1 MAVFRIEKTR
11 DYTVMANHHLR
22 NTALSLK
29 AKGLLSL
36 MLSLPEDWDYTTKG
50 LARICRDGVDSICAT
65 VRELEDAGYI
75 IRERVRNANGRLG
88 SIEYTILEQP
98 RPPEPKPGKP
108 ERENPVQVKPVL
120 DSPVLG
126 KPEQEN
132 PAQLN
137 TKGSSNQIS
146 NTDSS
151 STEGS
156 NPIQSSPQTP
166 AGGNRAGRDWMRE
179 RENYRELILENI
191 EYDYLCRDDRLDRD
205 MLNELVELMVDTVCS
220 RRETIRIAGDD
231 YPAEV
236 VKSRFLKLN
245 SSHIE
250 YVLDRMRENTT
261 YVRNIKK
268 YLLAA
273 LYNAPATMERT
284 EKIRATLIN
293 LFEDKIVCAD
303 CGRKL
308 YFHRKRVDKRKDGAW
323 YAFYECSSSVK
334 RGNLCT
340 PHYTRQDKLEAD
352 VLAAIQ
358 LQVKAAL
365 NYDKLLAKLRNSEG
379 ERSIRDQQNALITS
393 LNLKLSGISK
403 KRTRLYEDFT
413 EGILDEEEYAFAKKA
428 YDEQYVDLSRRLDEA
443 VQRKVKFAEAMSEDN
458 KWLTLMKSV
467 SGATM
472 LSHELVDE
480 SVELV
485 KVHEDG
491 SIELVMK
498 YGDIYALTVQSIK
511 EVQEAM

>member
-1 MAVFRIEKTR
+1 MGTELIFSENEHFSRPPEGGEIMAVFRIEKTR

-108 ERENPVQVKPVL
+108 E
-120 DSPVLG
+120 
-126 KPEQEN
+126 QEN

-146 NTDSS
+146 NTDLS

-156 NPIQSSPQTP
+156 NPIQSSPQNP
-166 AGGNRAGRDWMRE
+166 AEAKRTGRDWMRE

-273 LYNAPATMERT
+273 LYNAPAT
-284 EKIRATLIN
+284 IDSYYASLVN
-293 LFEDKIVCAD
+293 HD
-303 CGRKL
+303 L
-308 YFHRKRVDKRKDGAW
+308 YG
-323 YAFYECSSSVK
+323 S
-334 RGNLCT
+334 
-340 PHYTRQDKLEAD
+340 
-352 VLAAIQ
+352 
-358 LQVKAAL
+358 
-365 NYDKLLAKLRNSEG
+365 G
-379 ERSIRDQQNALITS
+379 ERR
-393 LNLKLSGISK
+393 
-403 KRTRLYEDFT
+403 
-413 EGILDEEEYAFAKKA
+413 
-428 YDEQYVDLSRRLDEA
+428 
-443 VQRKVKFAEAMSEDN
+443 
-458 KWLTLMKSV
+458 
-467 SGATM
+467 
-472 LSHELVDE
+472 
-480 SVELV
+480 
-485 KVHEDG
+485 
-491 SIELVMK
+491 
-498 YGDIYALTVQSIK
+498 
-511 EVQEAM
+511 